1 MSPKNYLGVLQ
12 NGTRPASADLRLIN
26 DLSSNFHLSNGV
38 INAII
43 DFVLTVNNNVLSR
56 AYSEKIAA
64 SLAREG
70 LTTAVDAM
78 NYLRRIYRPKDK
90 EAPIASPKKVE
101 TTGGEETEN
110 KQKTPSSKD
119 EPSWEE
125 MIDDLDGGG
134 SDGKA

>member
-1 MSPKNYLGVLQ
+1 
-12 NGTRPASADLRLIN
+12 
-26 DLSSNFHLSNGV
+26 
-38 INAII
+38 
-43 DFVLTVNNNVLSR
+43 LSR

-90 EAPIASPKKVE
+90 EKLIVTPKNAE
-101 TTGGEETEN
+101 ITESAEIKN
-110 KQKTPSSKD
+110 KEKESSSKH